1 MANNGKGIGPRGLGS
16 AFKQTN
22 KFKEFGEKLSSRIE
36 SGDFDISPETGYVV
50 KHKESATG
58 SGSQYVKGGERG
70 KREYFNKYTEPS
82 AENFQ
87 YNPGGTTFRKYVSRP
102 GQDDLSTGEQKYNRL
117 GGKKTYDKK
126 VYLNDSDNKREFAA
140 GGSLSSKSN
149 KGASSIV
156 SDYFKKQKQSSKPSI
171 DYKKGDLL
179 DSVDVVSKIKYG
191 SGSGGGETYKDT
203 PQYKELMGKLN
214 KKGDTKKSYKASADT
229 VTKGGKKYIGSGGSI
244 SATNPSTGR
253 TTQIPVS
260 FSPSAGKQEV
270 RPESMFSGTQTMMDR
285 FKKFTGGRSKQ
296 KFQYGASNVEAAGVG
311 TGSRPGQIQY
321 GAQGASKI
329 ISERGT
335 KKGQSGFSDY
345 LTEKLNVMASKSADT
360 KRSDLKAK
368 RSSSKKKY
376 KK

>member
-16 AFKQTN
+16 ALKQTN
-22 KFKEFGEKLSSRIE
+22 KFKELGKRLTSDIQ
-36 SGDFDISPETGYVV
+36 SGQFDISPSTGYVV

-58 SGSQYVKGGERG
+58 SGNQYVKGGERG

-102 GQDDLSTGEQKYNRL
+102 GQDDLSTGEQKYKRL

-126 VYLNDSDNKREFAA
+126 VYLNDSDDKREFAA
-140 GGSLSSKSN
+140 GGSLSNKSN
-149 KGASSIV
+149 KGVSSIV
-156 SDYFKKQKQSSKPSI
+156 SDYFNKEKQSGKPQI
-171 DYKKGDLL
+171 NYKKGDLL

-191 SGSGGGETYKDT
+191 SGSGGSETYKDT

-214 KKGDTKKSYKASADT
+214 KKGDTKKSYTASA
-229 VTKGGKKYIGSGGSI
+229 VGSSQRGSI

-253 TTQIPVS
+253 TFNVPVN
-260 FSPSAGKQEV
+260 FSSSPGEYD
-270 RPESMFSGTQTMMDR
+270 RTPETIFSGTQTMMDR
-285 FKKFTGGRSKQ
+285 FKKFTGGKSKQ
-296 KFQYGASNVEAAGVG
+296 KFQYGVSDVLSAGVG
-311 TGSRPGQIQY
+311 TETRPGQVEY
-321 GAQGASKI
+321 SAQDAASKI
-329 ISERGT
+329 ISRRGT
-335 KKGQSGFSDY
+335 KKGQSGFSNY

-360 KRSDLKAK
+360 KRSDLKVK